1 MQRTPALRFR
11 CFRFQALIALGSLI
25 VAPAQAQTSMSF
37 IEVTDQAGLGD
48 AIRVVS
54 PTSRYSA
61 MHGGGVVG
69 DFNNDGY
76 HDIFMLTGGGAPDQF
91 YINNTDGTFTEQATQ
106 WGVDRAQHSFGA
118 SAADFNNDGYLDI
131 FITSYGDGSF
141 VPAAGEMTLYKNN
154 GPDTD
159 GNWSFDDVAIEAN
172 VNRLFGTTR
181 DGLGSGWC
189 DFDLDGDLDLM
200 VCGYNESRPCNR
212 LFRNDGP
219 ESGYTFTDVTT
230 DAGLEFIGVSA
241 FIPHFVDM
249 NNDRYPELILVA
261 DAGKSRY
268 LVNNGDGTFTDATD
282 TAHGIGT
289 ASAMGIDVG
298 DINND
303 GMLDMY
309 ISSITYDFGS
319 SGNVLLTQNADGSF
333 NDIAADSGTNAGY
346 WGWGVLMQD
355 FDHDRDL
362 DLAETNGFIGAF
374 GGDPA
379 VLFENTGDGSSF
391 NEVASASGFVHHGQG
406 RGLVRLDIENDGDLD
421 IVVFENVGQLRL
433 YENLLIDDHA
443 TPTDRAWVRVELD
456 TSSNNTFAPHGV
468 GAMISIISDDQTM
481 LRPMHCGASHAS
493 SSPIEVHTGLG
504 DTDSI
509 DAIQVAWPDGS
520 YTTRTNVPVNQRLVI
535 SAMATRVDYTPDGIT
550 DVMDIMAY
558 ISLYQD
564 NDLSADHNGDLQLNF
579 YDIAAF
585 IQDYINTP

>member
-1 MQRTPALRFR
+1 
-11 CFRFQALIALGSLI
+11 
-25 VAPAQAQTSMSF
+25 
-37 IEVTDQAGLGD
+37 
-48 AIRVVS
+48 
-54 PTSRYSA
+54 
-61 MHGGGVVG
+61 
-69 DFNNDGY
+69 
-76 HDIFMLTGGGAPDQF
+76 
-91 YINNTDGTFTEQATQ
+91 
-106 WGVDRAQHSFGA
+106 
-118 SAADFNNDGYLDI
+118 
-131 FITSYGDGSF
+131 
-141 VPAAGEMTLYKNN
+141 
-154 GPDTD
+154 
-159 GNWSFDDVAIEAN
+159 
-172 VNRLFGTTR
+172 
-181 DGLGSGWC
+181 
-189 DFDLDGDLDLM
+189 
-200 VCGYNESRPCNR
+200 
-212 LFRNDGP
+212 
-219 ESGYTFTDVTT
+219 
-230 DAGLEFIGVSA
+230 
-241 FIPHFVDM
+241 M

-433 YENLLIDDHA
+433 YENLLIDDHPNRSRLGPRRTRYQQQQYFR
-443 TPTDRAWVRVELD
+443 TPWRWR
-456 TSSNNTFAPHGV
+456 H
-468 GAMISIISDDQTM
+468 DQ
-481 LRPMHCGASHAS
+481 HH
-493 SSPIEVHTGLG
+493 
-504 DTDSI
+504 
-509 DAIQVAWPDGS
+509 
-520 YTTRTNVPVNQRLVI
+520 QR
-535 SAMATRVDYTPDGIT
+535 
-550 DVMDIMAY
+550 
-558 ISLYQD
+558 
-564 NDLSADHNGDLQLNF
+564 
-579 YDIAAF
+579 
-585 IQDYINTP
+585 